1 MEGGQDRD
9 EFRMVAVTRQA
20 PSKMRYAT
28 RCAAIYTGEILE
40 QAAAEMEYEDAMV
53 LACCWQGITARQ
65 RNLLI
70 AFIAGCLA
78 EDSHR
83 LFSPSIISL
92 PFRKVYRGEIAN
104 HPDSVCFQSFR
115 FIKPQLYRLQAAIR
129 LQGDFVLDNR
139 SVYSGETIL
148 IASLYYLHKPITQ
161 EQVADFIGIF
171 CQPDV
176 SRMFAFFLDH
186 LVSNFQHLIALDAG
200 DSLIMWASEVE
211 TFKRKLRDF
220 HRPDIDSSRYN
231 DVIGFVD
238 GKLHRI
244 ARPGQRREHTAIR
257 VDTQRTVYNGYK
269 KIHAVKFQATVAPNG
284 MILQLS
290 GGYRGRIADSTML
303 RRSGLNAMLQ
313 ELSNSAGQTCCI
325 YGDAAYPILSHIKK
339 ASGTRQVENLCF
351 VSVTRTLMSH

>member
-1 MEGGQDRD
+1 MDGMDRD

-28 RCAAIYTGEILE
+28 RCAAIYTGEVLE
-40 QAAAEMEYEDAMV
+40 QTAFEMEYDDAMV
-53 LACCWQGITARQ
+53 LACCCQGITASQ
-65 RNLLI
+65 RNWLI
-70 AFIAGCLA
+70 TFIAGCLI

-83 LFSPSIISL
+83 IFSPAIISL

-115 FIKPQLYRLQAAIR
+115 FIKPQLYRLKTAIR
-129 LQGDFVLDNR
+129 LQGDFILDNR

-148 IASLYYLHKPITQ
+148 LASLYYLHKPINQ
-161 EQVADFIGIF
+161 DEVASFIGIF

-186 LVSNFQHLIALDAG
+186 LLGNYQHLIALDIG
-200 DSLIMWASEVE
+200 DSLNMWAGEVE
-211 TFKRKLRDF
+211 NFKRKLRDF
-220 HRPDIDSSRYN
+220 HRPNVDSTRYN

-244 ARPGQRREHTAIR
+244 ARPGQRSEHTAIG

-303 RRSGLNAMLQ
+303 RRSGLNDMLQ
-313 ELSNSAGQTCCI
+313 ELSNAAGQTCCI

-339 ASGTRQVENLCF
+339 ACGTREVENLYF
-351 VSVTRTLMSH
+351 VSSTRI